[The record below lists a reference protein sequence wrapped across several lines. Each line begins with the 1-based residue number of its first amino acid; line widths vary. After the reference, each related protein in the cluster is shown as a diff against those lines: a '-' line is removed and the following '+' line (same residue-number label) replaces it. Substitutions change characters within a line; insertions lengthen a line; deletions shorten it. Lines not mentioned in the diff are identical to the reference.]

1 MNTVSPSVGIVSGDD
16 KIVVRGISSIQ
27 LSKWADILI
36 VLGIEQIP
44 NSSSGLVSI
53 TVALPSAMTS
63 SNSYPIR
70 MSPVRGKTVD

>member
-1 MNTVSPSVGIVSGDD
+1 MKTVSPSKLGMVSGDD
-16 KIVVRGISSIQ
+16 KIVARGISIIQ

-63 SNSYPIR
+63 SNSYSIR
-70 MSPVRGKTVD
+70 TSPMKG